1 MNGIVPHTQ
10 IRIQIQQQAP
20 QEIQSH
26 TKQTVKRRS
35 ISSAGAGQVSRV
47 ASHTKQTVKRRSI
60 PPHQNLAL
68 PRIDTHN
75 PTRNAHSTATPKQ
88 RHQIL

>member
-1 MNGIVPHTQ
+1 MNGIVPYTQ
-10 IRIQIQQQAP
+10 IRIQIQKQAP

-26 TKQTVKRRS
+26 TKQTVKL
-35 ISSAGAGQVSRV
+35 
-47 ASHTKQTVKRRSI
+47 RSI

-75 PTRNAHSTATPKQ
+75 PTRNAHSTATPEQ